1 MNIELLAESRSKI
14 GKGAARRLRR
24 ENKVPGVVYG
34 PKANPLPVAVAAK
47 ALEKLLKELG
57 EESKLLKLSVEDGN
71 ERQLRQVLIR
81 EVQVHPVRRRFLH
94 IDFYEVPLDH
104 PIVVEVPVELL
115 GEAVG
120 VKQGGML
127 NQVRRA
133 LAVRCLPAEIPD
145 KVTID
150 VSMLGVGDAVHVADL
165 ANNFPFE
172 LVDDAHMTVVT
183 VNAPE
188 SLTEAAEGVEALE
201 GEEVTGK

>member
-1 MNIELLAESRSKI
+1 MNVELLAESRSKI

-24 ENKVPGVVYG
+24 ENKVPGIVYG
-34 PKANPLPVAVAAK
+34 PKAEPLPVAVAAN
-47 ALEKLLKELG
+47 ALERLLKEMG
-57 EESKLLKLSVEDGN
+57 EESKLLKLKVEDGN
-71 ERQLRQVLIR
+71 ERQLHQVLIR

-127 NQVRRA
+127 NLVRRT
-133 LAVRCLPAEIPD
+133 LSVRCLPAEIPD
-145 KVTID
+145 KVSID
-150 VSMLGVGDAVHVADL
+150 VTALGVGAAVHVADL
-165 ANNFPFE
+165 VNSFPFE
-172 LVDDAHMTVVT
+172 LVDDAHLTVVT
-183 VNAPE
+183 INAPE
-188 SLTEAAEGVEALE
+188 GLSEAAEGEGSRE